1 MSANKQ
7 KQTLSL
13 MSEDLETNINKHKFM
28 NKLQFVEQLAA
39 KLGITHSEAERFL
52 NAGIA
57 LVYEQLGSGEK
68 VNISGFGQ
76 FSVSHRASRIG
87 VNPRKPTEKITI
99 PELNTPKFKA
109 GEAFKEAVKLR

>member
-1 MSANKQ
+1 
-7 KQTLSL
+7 
-13 MSEDLETNINKHKFM
+13 M
-28 NKLQFVEQLAA
+28 NKLQLTEQLAA

-52 NAGIA
+52 NTMIGM
-57 LVYEQLGSGEK
+57 VYDTLRGGDK

-87 VNPRKPTEKITI
+87 VNPRNPSQRITI

-109 GEAFKEAVKLR
+109 GEAFKEAVKLRAQS